1 MMNIQKTNGKNAGRG
16 APGRLL
22 TGALLIC
29 LAAAHAF
36 AGGQK
41 AGNRESGS
49 GHPGGLNPQAR
60 QGTMPSVA
68 EAPPEGKLLFWH
80 AETRNGS
87 QYLIDLEGN
96 DVPLRKYERIVI
108 LSPGAVE
115 TLYMIGGEASIAAVM
130 DSRDSIPPVEKTSRL
145 KTVGNSARPSLEA
158 IIAAEPDL
166 VLGNA
171 MNSAFIADLRDRGL
185 NALIHGANSVED
197 IFNGTIILGRLS
209 GREEAAAALAG
220 QDRAKLSALK
230 AELEQRPLNLKG
242 AILYSANPPMA
253 FTGDSLAGE
262 VLELLGVENIAA
274 GLPAAQPILS
284 TEYLLVQN
292 PDFLFGSMMLAKPED
307 ILAADSAVK
316 NTRAGREGNLAVVPS
331 RFFLRP
337 SPSLFD
343 GILELRETLKN
354 YKKNGL

>member
-1 MMNIQKTNGKNAGRG
+1 MNIQKTNGTNPRRG
-16 APGRLL
+16 ATGRLL

-29 LAAAHAF
+29 IAAAQAF

-41 AGNRESGS
+41 ADNRESGG
-49 GHPGGLNPQAR
+49 GHPGGLSPQAR
-60 QGTMPSVA
+60 QGAMPSVA

-80 AETRNGS
+80 IETRNGG

-96 DVPLRKYERIVI
+96 DIPLRKYERMVI

-115 TLYMIGGEASIAAVM
+115 TLFMIGGEGSIAAIM
-130 DSRDSIPPVEKTSRL
+130 DSRDIPPVEKTSRL
-145 KTVGNSARPSLEA
+145 KTVGNSARPSLET

-171 MNSAFIADLRDRGL
+171 MNSAFIANLRDRGL

-230 AELEQRPLNLKG
+230 TELEQRPLRLKG

-331 RFFLRP
+331 RLFLRP

-343 GILELRETLKN
+343 GILELRETLKS
-354 YKKNGL
+354 YEKSGL